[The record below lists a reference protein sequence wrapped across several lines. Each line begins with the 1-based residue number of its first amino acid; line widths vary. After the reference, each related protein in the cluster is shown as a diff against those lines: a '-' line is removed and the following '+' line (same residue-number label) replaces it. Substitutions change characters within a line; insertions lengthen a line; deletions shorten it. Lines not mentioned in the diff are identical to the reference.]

1 MPDIE
6 LSSHTRDMLIE
17 RDIREEWVWRTIDS
31 PDSKRWHVE
40 DGNMHYTKDI
50 KERDGRVLHVVVN
63 TNVWPNR
70 IVTVF
75 FDRRLRKQR

>member
-17 RDIREEWVWRTIDS
+17 RNIREEWVWRALNS

-40 DGNMHYTKDI
+40 DGNTHYTKAI
-50 KERDGRVLHVVVN
+50 REREGRVLRVVVN
-63 TNVWPNR
+63 ANVQPNR
-70 IVTVF
+70 IVTAF
-75 FDRRLRKQR
+75 FDRRLGKQK

>member
-17 RDIREEWVWRTIDS
+17 RNIREEWVWRTLDS
-31 PDSKRWHVE
+31 PDRKRWHVE
-40 DGNMHYTKDI
+40 DSNMHYTKAI
-50 KERDGRVLHVVVN
+50 KERDGRVLRVVVN

-75 FDRRLRKQR
+75 FDRRLGKGK

>member
-17 RDIREEWVWRTIDS
+17 RNIREEWVWHTLDS

-40 DGNMHYTKDI
+40 DGNMHYTKAVR
-50 KERDGRVLHVVVN
+50 EREGRVLHVVVN
-63 TNVWPNR
+63 ANVQPSR

-75 FDRRLRKQR
+75 FDRRLRKQK

>member
-17 RDIREEWVWRTIDS
+17 RNIREEWMWRTLDS
-31 PDSKRWHVE
+31 PDRKQWRVE
-40 DGNMHYTKDI
+40 DGNMHYTKAI
-50 KERDGRVLHVVVN
+50 KERDGRVLRVIVN

-70 IVTVF
+70 IITVF
-75 FDRRLRKQR
+75 FDRRLSKQK